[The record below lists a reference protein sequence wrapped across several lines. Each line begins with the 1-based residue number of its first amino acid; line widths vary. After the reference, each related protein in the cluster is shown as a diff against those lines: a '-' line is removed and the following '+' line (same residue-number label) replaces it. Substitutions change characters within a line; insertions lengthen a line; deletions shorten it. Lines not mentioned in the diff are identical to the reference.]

1 MSLVAGLH
9 GAAIVTRAGRV
20 KLEVASGLADAE
32 AGAECTPQARFQ
44 ISSISKQFAAV
55 AVLLLAESG
64 QLDLA
69 EPVAR
74 WLPGSP
80 PQWQR
85 VTLHHLL
92 SHTAGVRHWG
102 DAPGGSTRRSP
113 WIPPS
118 ASR

>member
-1 MSLVAGLH
+1 MPAGWH
-9 GAAIVTRAGRV
+9 
-20 KLEVASGLADAE
+20 AE
-32 AGAECTPQARFQ
+32 AGAECTPQTRFQ
-44 ISSISKQFAAV
+44 ISSLSKQFTAV
-55 AVLLLAESG
+55 AVLLLAEAG

-74 WLPGSP
+74 WLPGCP

-102 DAPGGSTRRSP
+102 DAPGFALHDDEP
-113 WIPPS
+113 
-118 ASR
+118 